1 MQFVQEFLFEVVHF
15 IQRDSFQQ
23 SLCTAV
29 EDGDLVFYRHRAVL
43 GLYQQLRVL
52 LSFVDCESRNG
63 IHLTAEFGKRFQ
75 FAKLCLVDLQRSSHL
90 LHRL

>member
-1 MQFVQEFLFEVVHF
+1 MQFAQEFLFEVMHF

-52 LSFVDCESRNG
+52 LSFVDRESCYG
-63 IHLTAEFGKRFQ
+63 IHLAAEFGE
-75 FAKLCLVDLQRSSHL
+75 
-90 LHRL
+90 